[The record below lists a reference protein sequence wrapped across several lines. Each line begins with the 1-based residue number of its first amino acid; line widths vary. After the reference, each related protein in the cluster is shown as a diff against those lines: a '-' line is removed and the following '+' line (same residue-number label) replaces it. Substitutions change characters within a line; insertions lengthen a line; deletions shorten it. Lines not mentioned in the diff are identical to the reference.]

1 MILEA
6 VEVLVSLAAVFTTVR
21 FLFFH
26 SQGSGVRRRSFRI
39 HDGERSIGVVM
50 ELLVCM
56 TVLSLG

>member
-1 MILEA
+1 MILKT
-6 VEVLVSLAAVFTTVR
+6 VEVLVSLAAVFTAVR

-26 SQGSGVRRRSFRI
+26 SQGSRVRRRSFGI
-39 HDGERSIGVVM
+39 HDRERSIGIVM